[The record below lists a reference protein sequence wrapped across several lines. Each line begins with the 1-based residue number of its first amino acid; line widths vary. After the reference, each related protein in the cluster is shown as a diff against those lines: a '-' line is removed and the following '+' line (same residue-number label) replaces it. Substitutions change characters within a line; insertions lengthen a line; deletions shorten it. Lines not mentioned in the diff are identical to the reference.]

1 MTEYPEP
8 LFPGYGSATQK
19 RTKAKVPLQPLEPLL
34 PGWTY
39 VRSKNGVLPFAHLIQ
54 SQSSNG
60 AMTTRCGKTCQKLPT
75 EGVTVMLRCPEC
87 DMDLQLES

>member
-1 MTEYPEP
+1 MNQEP
-8 LFPGYGSATQK
+8 LFGGYGTPTPR
-19 RTKAKVPLQPLEPLL
+19 RTKAVPPAQPLEPLL

-39 VRSKNGVLPFAHLIQ
+39 VRNKSGVLPFAHLIQ

-60 AMTTRCGKTCQKLPT
+60 SMTTRCGKLGQQLPT